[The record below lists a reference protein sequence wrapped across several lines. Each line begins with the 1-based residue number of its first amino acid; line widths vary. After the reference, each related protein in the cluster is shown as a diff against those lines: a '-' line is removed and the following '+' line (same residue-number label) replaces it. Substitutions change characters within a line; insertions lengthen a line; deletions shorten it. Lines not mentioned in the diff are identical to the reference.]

1 MEASVIAGVLTSVI
15 GGVFLYLVAKVNTKA
30 GNEAA
35 TVESALK
42 LQKRYEEMYDDLEL
56 DVSKMKTEFN
66 SKIEK
71 LHAEMK
77 EMKKQFDEK
86 ETYYKSELE
95 KKDDRIDELEGII
108 IEKDNIIEIMKG
120 ERANGNNH
128 E

>member
-1 MEASVIAGVLTSVI
+1 MESSVIAGILTSII

-71 LHAEMK
+71 LHEEMK

-108 IEKDNIIEIMKG
+108 IVKDGIIATLKG
-120 ERANGNNH
+120 EIQ
-128 E
+128 

>member
-1 MEASVIAGVLTSVI
+1 MESSVIAGILTSII

-56 DVSKMKTEFN
+56 DVSKMKQEFN
-66 SKIEK
+66 SKLEEV
-71 LHAEMK
+71 HEEMRK
-77 EMKKQFDEK
+77 MKKHFEEK

-95 KKDDRIDELEGII
+95 KKDDRIEELEV
-108 IEKDNIIEIMKG
+108 ENSELKDRILYLKG
-120 ERANGNNH
+120 ES
-128 E
+128 

>member
-1 MEASVIAGVLTSVI
+1 MESSVIAGILTSII

-71 LHAEMK
+71 LHEEMK

-95 KKDDRIDELEGII
+95 KKDDRIEELEV
-108 IEKDNIIEIMKG
+108 ENSELKDRILYLKG
-120 ERANGNNH
+120 EI
-128 E
+128 